1 MRKEL
6 VIICKVV
13 FVFFTVLRSESIE
26 MLMAQRLPAEE
37 NSIKEQLKALCV
49 KLLSLVSYHR
59 SFNFQLR
66 SIELC
71 YASFRY
77 ATLR

>member
-1 MRKEL
+1 MSKEL
-6 VIICKVV
+6 KMICKVV
-13 FVFFTVLRSESIE
+13 FVSFTVLRSESIE

-59 SFNFQLR
+59 SFNFQF
-66 SIELC
+66 SIIEC
-71 YASFRY
+71 
-77 ATLR
+77 